1 MCCRL
6 MHGGDLSESSLGSLS
21 TVGMKP
27 YDIAVDH
34 YSRLMFWSCSGHDVI
49 NITRLDYGGSFGSP
63 GHPGHPAGGMGPEGQ
78 DNEVITEGGYMFSNV
93 YDDRIIE
100 EFDYQVCLLWC
111 NFLCSFAF

>member
-1 MCCRL
+1 
-6 MHGGDLSESSLGSLS
+6 MHGGDLSESGLGSLS

-63 GHPGHPAGGMGPEGQ
+63 GHPGHPAGGLGPEGQ

-100 EFDYQVCLLWC
+100 EFDYQVCLLY
-111 NFLCSFAF
+111 FLCFLAF